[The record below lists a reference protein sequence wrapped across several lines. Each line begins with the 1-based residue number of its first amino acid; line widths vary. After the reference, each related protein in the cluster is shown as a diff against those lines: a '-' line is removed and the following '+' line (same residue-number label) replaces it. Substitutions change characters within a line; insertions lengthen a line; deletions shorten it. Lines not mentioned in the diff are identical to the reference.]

1 MIDRTALA
9 DAQNDAAFGDDG
21 WLTFYL
27 DGAPER
33 HESMK
38 PALIELGAVNLE
50 RAEIGFVYAKV
61 PVSLNVVE
69 VEKRI
74 DQVRALAGKAGVEIG
89 VIDLDASTD
98 VERSKFYTLWQAP
111 SA

>member
-9 DAQNDAAFGDDG
+9 DAQNDAAFGDEC

-33 HESMK
+33 HEAMK
-38 PALIELGAVNLE
+38 PALVELGAVNLE
-50 RAEIGFVYAKV
+50 GAEIGFVYAKV

-74 DQVRALAGKAGVEIG
+74 EQVRDLAQKAGVGIG
-89 VIDLDASTD
+89 VIDIDACID

-111 SA
+111 SV